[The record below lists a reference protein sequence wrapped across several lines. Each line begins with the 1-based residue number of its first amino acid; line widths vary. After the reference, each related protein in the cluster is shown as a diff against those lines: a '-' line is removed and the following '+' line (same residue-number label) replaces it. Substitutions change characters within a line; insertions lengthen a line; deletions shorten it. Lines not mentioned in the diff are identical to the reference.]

1 MIKLKLA
8 TISCVVIIFISVQF
22 VAAQS
27 YDPAYEYDEDVHQ
40 YSDDGQY
47 INYPTFGLRE
57 AASTKLNRTTSQS
70 KKVETAV
77 KHTTPRGSYRRR
89 STFSTTNNPTTKY
102 TPTQR
107 VQIIPTSSP
116 RSKLHEP
123 GRILTKN
130 EFVFVNEIEQTKNF
144 TTSDE
149 VQQHF
154 KELNFGSIADGELK
168 SPSRFIETT
177 YKIDHSQYADNS
189 GHSIQITDHNFDS
202 KNLFSSDVTA
212 KKVENSDGSGY
223 FKTIGKY
230 DLNKLS
236 HRPNKYPIHDKLKT
250 DLAVADLQLHSFPR
264 PLKNFHHQHLP
275 HSYSYTTEKSTT
287 KSAATQEQIKL
298 YNDDVKK
305 HYDRVLEQKL
315 RTSKDPADKA
325 KYHQFIKAMEDEKIE
340 QQSASIRDLKRQRP
354 IVKPARPRPFS
365 HETRTKSPEK
375 TFGLGYYKLGITYT
389 ERPYKFPFL

>member
-1 MIKLKLA
+1 MCGPLQIH
-8 TISCVVIIFISVQF
+8 FF
-22 VAAQS
+22 
-27 YDPAYEYDEDVHQ
+27 
-40 YSDDGQY
+40 Y
-47 INYPTFGLRE
+47 IL
-57 AASTKLNRTTSQS
+57 Q
-70 KKVETAV
+70 TAV
-77 KHTTPRGSYRRR
+77 KYTTPRGSYRRR
-89 STFSTTNNPTTKY
+89 STFLTTNKPTTKY

-107 VQIIPTSSP
+107 SQVIPTSSP

-130 EFVFVNEIEQTKNF
+130 EFVFVNEIEQTKNL
-144 TTSDE
+144 TASDE
-149 VQQHF
+149 VQEHF
-154 KELNFGSIADGELK
+154 EKFNFDAILDDELK

-177 YKIDHSQYADNS
+177 YNIDHSQYGDNS
-189 GHSIQITDHNFDS
+189 GHSILITDHNFDT
-202 KNLFSSDVTA
+202 KDLFSSDVTA

-230 DLNKLS
+230 DLSKLS
-236 HRPNKYPIHDKLKT
+236 NRPNKYPIHDKLKT

-275 HSYSYTTEKSTT
+275 NSHYHTTEKVI
-287 KSAATQEQIKL
+287 KKPAATQEQIKL

-305 HYDRVLEQKL
+305 NYDRVLEQKL

-354 IVKPARPRPFS
+354 IVKPARPRPFQY
-365 HETRTKSPEK
+365 ETRTKTPEK
-375 TFGLGYYKLGITYT
+375 TIGLGYYKLGITYT
-389 ERPYKFPFL
+389 ERPYRFPFL